1 MPEWDDALIRARQLT
16 QQLEELYLRL
26 YQYGDDLAESREEQK
41 RGFAGLLRGIF
52 PMSQPVEPEHQ
63 RFIKNVE
70 SLAHDLAQALSQ
82 FPQEEQCHELA
93 QRAVSC
99 FLAPKPLEDKT
110 PEEWFMTAAEGYC
123 VPLVPYLTPE
133 DAERFRAD
141 MLAHT
146 PKRYLFPKQAEVLKA
161 LKDRASH

>member
-82 FPQEEQCHELA
+82 FP
-93 QRAVSC
+93 
-99 FLAPKPLEDKT
+99 PLEDKT

-161 LKDRASH
+161 LEDRASH